1 MGLITIDES
10 RCRRCGFCARACPV
24 GIIALGEGFPTT
36 GFPTTIEKIEKGCI
50 TCGHCVAACPTG
62 AFSHC
67 RMAADQCLP
76 LSADWRLTPKQVG
89 QLVKGRRSV
98 RNYRKQALDP
108 DVIADLLDIVRYA
121 PTGMNTQ
128 TVSWKVILDEQEV
141 QFLSLAVIEWLR
153 TLEGDK
159 VHGVKGMLKAWERGR
174 DPILRKAPGLIIAHG
189 AVNDPAVSASATIA
203 LATLDL
209 AALSFGLGTCW
220 AGFLHQAAQS
230 SSGVAT
236 ALGLPPGHRMC
247 GGMMIGY
254 PEFDYSRIPLRNEAR
269 VTWHLP

>member
-10 RCRRCGFCARACPV
+10 KCQRCGFCARACPV
-24 GIIALGEGFPTT
+24 GILALGEGFPTT
-36 GFPTTIEKIEKGCI
+36 GYPTTIEKIEKGCI
-50 TCGHCVAACPTG
+50 TCGHCVAACPNG
-62 AFSHC
+62 ALSHC
-67 RMAADQCLP
+67 RMPAAECVP
-76 LSADWRLTPKQVG
+76 LSADWRLTPEQVG

-98 RNYRKQALDP
+98 RNYRKDPLDAE
-108 DVIADLLDIVRYA
+108 VIAELMDIVRYA

-128 TVSWKVILDEQEV
+128 TVSWKVILDEQEI
-141 QFLSLAVIEWLR
+141 QFLSLEVIEWLR
-153 TLEGDK
+153 TLEGTE
-159 VHGVKGMLKAWERGR
+159 VHGIKGMLKAWELGR
-174 DPILRKAPGLIIAHG
+174 DPVLRKAPGLIIAHG
-189 AVNDPAVSASATIA
+189 AADDPMAVTSATIA

-220 AGFLHQAAQS
+220 AGFLHQAALS

-254 PEFDYSRIPLRNEAR
+254 PEFEYSRIPTRNPAH
-269 VTWHLP
+269 VTWG